1 MMNKTEKY
9 TFTSSENQNVE
20 EVIKLDRHLID
31 IENVMVE
38 SLEAFT
44 KRGKDVRVIDYENE
58 GKLNVTK
65 YYFPLGMMSIAYSRT
80 LFSFEKQTID
90 TLLNKLSG
98 GETINW
104 KTEHVNITYA
114 RWMHSVKSNFYHL
127 SEEYSNGKELKV
139 LDFCRRVVVVK
150 DEERNTRYGFVFL
163 TLPLAYDKSLL
174 ATASNTYFYM
184 LPQEPV
190 QWICEENEEHNIVI
204 DNYLNVPEVSD
215 EECIDNPGYK
225 LYNQTFID
233 FEIVHWQTYVKDK
246 LYNGK
251 DKKYVN

>member
-9 TFTSSENQNVE
+9 TFTSSEDQEVE

-58 GKLNVTK
+58 GKLNITK

-90 TLLNKLSG
+90 KLLNKLSG

-139 LDFCRRVVVVK
+139 LD
-150 DEERNTRYGFVFL
+150 
-163 TLPLAYDKSLL
+163 
-174 ATASNTYFYM
+174 
-184 LPQEPV
+184 
-190 QWICEENEEHNIVI
+190 
-204 DNYLNVPEVSD
+204 
-215 EECIDNPGYK
+215 
-225 LYNQTFID
+225 
-233 FEIVHWQTYVKDK
+233 
-246 LYNGK
+246 
-251 DKKYVN
+251 